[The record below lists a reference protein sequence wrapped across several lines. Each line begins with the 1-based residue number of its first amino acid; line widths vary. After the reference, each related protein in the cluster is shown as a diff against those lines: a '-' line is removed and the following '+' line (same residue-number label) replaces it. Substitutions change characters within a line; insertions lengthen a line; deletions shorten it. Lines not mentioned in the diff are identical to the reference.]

1 MEKMTVSYCS
11 QVPASRVLVLL
22 AALQGTAATI
32 NDPNE
37 AAVRGTEPVLAYVE
51 SPLRCVSNRSY
62 NGLYMLIK
70 SLVLL
75 WLKWQK
81 GAIVFCPP
89 LLCPV
94 PPLCPSVEVTDLGLD
109 FSICFWSLMGT
120 QRACSFSTLG
130 LFYGLGR
137 VMLKWLFL
145 GCLAFSVLCG
155 LRFGPGVGRCTP
167 CFPAQSHPINSRGRW
182 DARGQLCLFDDFRR
196 TIKLSRWLLVVVLF
210 GFVIL
215 SGGERE

>member
-51 SPLRCVSNRSY
+51 SPLLCVSNRSY

-81 GAIVFCPP
+81 GAIVSCPP
-89 LLCPV
+89 IV
-94 PPLCPSVEVTDLGLD
+94 FRPSVEVTDLGLD
-109 FSICFWSLMGT
+109 LSICFWSLMGT
-120 QRACSFSTLG
+120 QRFCSVSTLG
-130 LFYGLGR
+130 LSYGLGIA
-137 VMLKWLFL
+137 MLKWLFL
-145 GCLAFSVLCG
+145 GCLAL
-155 LRFGPGVGRCTP
+155 LRAVWAPLWT
-167 CFPAQSHPINSRGRW
+167 RG
-182 DARGQLCLFDDFRR
+182 
-196 TIKLSRWLLVVVLF
+196 WLLHPLLPCTV
-210 GFVIL
+210 
-215 SGGERE
+215 SSH

>member
-11 QVPASRVLVLL
+11 QVPASCVLVLL

-81 GAIVFCPP
+81 GAIVSCPP

-94 PPLCPSVEVTDLGLD
+94 PLLCFVPQWKSLTLALTSASAFGHSWGHSGFALFPLWGFPMAL
-109 FSICFWSLMGT
+109 
-120 QRACSFSTLG
+120 
-130 LFYGLGR
+130 
-137 VMLKWLFL
+137 
-145 GCLAFSVLCG
+145 VL
-155 LRFGPGVGRCTP
+155 RC
-167 CFPAQSHPINSRGRW
+167 
-182 DARGQLCLFDDFRR
+182 
-196 TIKLSRWLLVVVLF
+196 
-210 GFVIL
+210 
-215 SGGERE
+215 